1 MKTIVFFIMLL
12 LVGSKVTN
20 KAESFSYNKEIIL
33 SVSDNI
39 DRDIKGQTTQPS
51 PEERPIS
58 RGGVYQYVYAYLSDN
73 VVKVYFSMPVE
84 NIAIDIFNSDT
95 YENVYS
101 EFSSNATTFYINLSS
116 EEKGNYAAP

>member
-39 DRDIKGQTTQPS
+39 DRDIKGRLHNPVLKKDQFPVGAFINMFM
-51 PEERPIS
+51 PIL
-58 RGGVYQYVYAYLSDN
+58 VI
-73 VVKVYFSMPVE
+73 M
-84 NIAIDIFNSDT
+84 
-95 YENVYS
+95 
-101 EFSSNATTFYINLSS
+101 
-116 EEKGNYAAP
+116 